1 MPQQIVS
8 HTPVYV
14 WIILGLL
21 VVRGVAASRD
31 RVVSRRSLFILPAV
45 MLALGVSS
53 VAGHLEDGGML
64 AATWLVA
71 MAAGAALAWR
81 WSGGQVAGV
90 DRAARTVHLRGS
102 WTPLALMMTVFA
114 VKYAVGAAL
123 GLQPALA
130 HNTGFA
136 MAACALFG
144 LCNGVF
150 NGRLLRCIAAW
161 HGAPAPVARAA

>member
-1 MPQQIVS
+1 MLQQIVS
-8 HTPVYV
+8 HTPTYV
-14 WIILGLL
+14 WIILGFL

-31 RVVSRRSLFILPAV
+31 RVVSRRSLFIMPAV
-45 MLALGVSS
+45 MLALGVTG
-53 VAGHLEDGGML
+53 VAGRFDGGGML
-64 AATWLVA
+64 AATWLAA

-81 WSGGQVAGV
+81 WSGDQVAGV
-90 DRAARTVHLRGS
+90 DRAAGSVHLRGS

-114 VKYAVGAAL
+114 GKYAVGVAL

-136 MAACALFG
+136 LAACALFG

-161 HGAPAPVARAA
+161 HTFAAPVARAA